1 MFIFEVILLVGK
13 LVGWAWPDKIE
24 ALAHLSWAFVFI
36 DSMEK
41 VTERKI
47 VVVVQDSFGN
57 VVQKEFSFNFC

>member
-1 MFIFEVILLVGK
+1 MFIFEVILLFGK

-47 VVVVQDSFGN
+47 VAVAQDNSEN
-57 VVQKEFSFNFC
+57 VVHKGFRFDFC